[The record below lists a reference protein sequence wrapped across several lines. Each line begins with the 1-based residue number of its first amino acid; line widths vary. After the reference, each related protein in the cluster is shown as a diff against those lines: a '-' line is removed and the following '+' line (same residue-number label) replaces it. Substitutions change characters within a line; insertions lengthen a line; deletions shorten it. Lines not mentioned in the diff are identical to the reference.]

1 MRLDRWRYAIPLW
14 LRGLLRRRAVERD
27 LDEELRDHIEQ
38 QTAANLAAGM
48 PLPEARRA
56 ALISFGGV
64 ERVKDESRDVRG
76 LSLVDTMRQWR
87 YAARSL
93 GRARTF
99 TAAAILTIALAVG
112 TGSVMIA
119 LLNTVLLRPLPYPES
134 DRLVGLWHTAPGI
147 GIPLLP
153 QSAGTYVLYRD
164 AKSFESIGGYF
175 DGNSPVSHSAPT
187 SMPERLDVAGVT
199 ASIFTTLRA
208 RPLAGR
214 IFSETDELPG
224 TPKVVLISERYWRSR
239 LDASPS
245 AIGTHIRLDGID
257 REIIGVLPSSFGFPG
272 SNIDVWA
279 PIIVTPGGYL
289 GYFGLRAIGRLQPGV
304 TRDAAQRELQQ
315 ILTRAPE
322 TFPEQKPGLP
332 TGPMLAQTR
341 AAPVIHPLRDDAI
354 GGFERILWIA
364 AATVCVLV
372 LVAMSNIG
380 SLVLARVESRQ
391 REFAVRSVLG
401 ASVARVWW
409 SFLNEIMMLAGAG
422 GALGLMLGTAT
433 LALLPRSGATEIVD
447 PRLTDASRLVIPR
460 VDEIHPDA
468 TLFVSAALLTLVFLG
483 VGAAIGLGRLTTD
496 HPRRTLRDGGRGGT
510 VGRAPQ
516 RMRAAFVA
524 IEVALSLVLL
534 SGSTMLG
541 RSLQRLLRVDPGFNP
556 DGAVTFW
563 TSLRGTS
570 YFDQTKIDRF
580 YDEALDRIR
589 RLPGV
594 ETVGIVSKL
603 PLENGPVLQLVS
615 VEDEPPQAGT
625 VGLPVAE
632 TSASTDYFRAIGIP
646 MVAGRAF
653 DEDLVRRGVNEAVV
667 GRAFAI
673 HYWGDSTGRRALGR
687 RFRAQANM
695 PWYTIVG
702 VVGDVRDT
710 ALTAAPMEV
719 LYLPRTLAS
728 GHEDIFRIR
737 HDMVFVMR
745 TRRSAASL
753 APELRREIQALDPT
767 VPLLDLQP
775 LSDHVSKAGRR
786 MRFVLG
792 LLGTGAA
799 MTLALGIVGLYGV
812 IAYVVNMRS
821 REIGIRIALGLA
833 PSQATRLV
841 VRHGEAVVIAGA
853 VAGTVVFIAFARL
866 LRSLTYGVAVVD
878 PFSLIAA
885 IAIVVAVASLA
896 TWLPARRAARIDPA
910 EALRND

>member
-1 MRLDRWRYAIPLW
+1 MSIERWRYAIPLW
-14 LRGLLRRRAVERD
+14 LRGLFRRPDVERD
-27 LDEELRDHIEQ
+27 LDDELHDHIEQ
-38 QTAANLAAGM
+38 QTAANLAAGLS
-48 PLPEARRA
+48 PKDARRA
-56 ALISFGGV
+56 ALVSFGGV

-76 LSLVDTMRQWR
+76 LSLVDTLGHWR
-87 YAARSL
+87 YSARSL

-99 TAAAILTIALAVG
+99 TGAAILTIALAVG

-119 LLNTVLLRPLPYPES
+119 LLNAVLLRPLPYPES
-134 DRLVGLWHTAPGI
+134 NRLVGLWHTAPGV

-153 QSAGTYVLYRD
+153 QSPGTYVLYRE
-164 AKSFESIGGYF
+164 AKAFESIGAYF
-175 DGNSPVSHSAPT
+175 DGNSPVAHGAPT
-187 SMPERLDVAGVT
+187 AMPERLDVAGVT

-214 IFSETDELPG
+214 LFTETDELPG
-224 TPKVVLISERYWRSR
+224 TQKVVLISERYWRTR

-245 AIGTHIRLDGID
+245 VIGTHIRLDGID
-257 REIIGVLPSSFGFPG
+257 REIVGVLPSSFGFPG

-279 PIIVTPGGYL
+279 PIIITPAGYL
-289 GYFGLRAIGRLQPGV
+289 GYFGPRAIGRLRSGI
-304 TRDAAQRELQQ
+304 TIEAAQRELQR
-315 ILTRAPE
+315 ILMRAPE

-332 TGPMLAQTR
+332 TGPMLSQTR
-341 AAPVIHPLRDDAI
+341 AAVVIHPLRDDAI
-354 GGFERILWIA
+354 GGFDRILWIA
-364 AATVCVLV
+364 AATVMVLV
-372 LVAMSNIG
+372 LVAMSNIA

-409 SFLNEIMMLAGAG
+409 TFFNEIVILAGAG
-422 GALGLMLGTAT
+422 GVIGLALGAAT

-447 PRLTDASRLVIPR
+447 PRLTDASRIVLPR

-468 TLFVSAALLTLVFLG
+468 ILFVSAVALTLVFLA
-483 VGAAIGLGRLTTD
+483 VGAAVGMGRLTTS
-496 HPRRTLRDGGRGGT
+496 HPGRTLRDGGRGGT

-524 IEVALSLVLL
+524 IEVALALVLL
-534 SGSTMLG
+534 SGSAMLG
-541 RSLQRLLRVDPGFNP
+541 RSLQRLLRVDPGFDPN
-556 DGAVTFW
+556 GAVTFW

-570 YFDQTKIDRF
+570 YFDQTKIERF
-580 YDEALDRIR
+580 YEDALERIR

-594 ETVGIVSKL
+594 ETVGIVSKP

-615 VEDEPPQAGT
+615 VEDVPPQPGT
-625 VGLPVAE
+625 VGFPVAE
-632 TSASTDYFRAIGIP
+632 AAANADYFRAIGIP
-646 MVAGRAF
+646 LITGRSF
-653 DEDLVRRGVNEAVV
+653 DENLVRRGVNESVV

-673 HYWGDSTGRRALGR
+673 HYWGDSTGTRALGR

-719 LYLPRTLAS
+719 LYLPRTLAD
-728 GHEDIFRIR
+728 GREDPFRIR
-737 HDMVFVMR
+737 HDMAFIVR

-767 VPLLDLQP
+767 VPLLELEP
-775 LSDHVSKAGRR
+775 LREHVRKAGRR
-786 MRFVLG
+786 MRFVLV

-812 IAYVVNMRS
+812 IAYVVHLRS

-833 PSQATRLV
+833 PSHATRLV
-841 VRHGEAVVIAGA
+841 VREGEAVVFAGA
-853 VAGTVVFIAFARL
+853 LAGTVVFIAFARL
-866 LRSLTYGVAVVD
+866 LRSLTYGVSVVD
-878 PFSLIAA
+878 PLSLLLAVGV
-885 IAIVVAVASLA
+885 VVAVASLA
-896 TWLPARRAARIDPA
+896 TWLPARRAARIDPS